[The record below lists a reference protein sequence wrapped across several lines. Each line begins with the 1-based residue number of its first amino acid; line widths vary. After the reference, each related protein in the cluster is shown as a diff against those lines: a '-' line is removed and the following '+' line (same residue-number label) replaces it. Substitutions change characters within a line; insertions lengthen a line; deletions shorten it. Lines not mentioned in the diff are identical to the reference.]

1 MKTDNE
7 KKKLIVVGA
16 LGVAVLAIGAFQ
28 FSGMF
33 GGGEEEATSEKVA
46 ESKTEDGSEVLTQE
60 EATRQ
65 ELVAMIS
72 GPLPPRDPFEDLTE
86 PVVEEEPE
94 PEVEPT
100 PAPTRSQPAPR
111 RNTTPRPPSV
121 PGNSSPS
128 LTPFRF
134 DPNGDGGF
142 GIEGPDGETSLPAP
156 RGPQNNLK
164 GVVVGKRSAAVFED
178 EQGNQRLV
186 PLGGSLD
193 GDTEVVSI
201 EKDKVTIRE
210 NGKTK
215 TLTIEEGSK

>member
-33 GGGEEEATSEKVA
+33 GGGEVEATSE
-46 ESKTEDGSEVLTQE
+46 ESADGKTDEGSLVLTQDE
-60 EATRQ
+60 LIRQ
-65 ELVAMIS
+65 ELVAMVS
-72 GPLPPRDPFEDLTE
+72 GPLPARDPFEDLSK

-94 PEVEPT
+94 PEVQPT
-100 PAPTRSQPAPR
+100 PPPTSNQPTPR
-111 RNTTPRPPSV
+111 RNTSPRPPSV
-121 PGNSSPS
+121 PGNSTPS

-134 DPNGDGGF
+134 DPNGGGGF
-142 GIEGPDGETSLPAP
+142 GIEGPGGETSVPEA
-156 RGPQNNLK
+156 RVPQNNLK
-164 GVVVGKRSAAVFED
+164 GVVVGKRSAAVFQD

-201 EKDKVTIRE
+201 EKDKVIIRE

-215 TLTIEEGSK
+215 TLTIEDGSK